1 VKSSLLLPPIVKVE
15 AAVPGDVEAV
25 NSATAG
31 AEDVVDD
38 VVVAMELP
46 H

>member
-1 VKSSLLLPPIVKVE
+1 MKVE

-25 NSATAG
+25 DSATAG

-38 VVVAMELP
+38 VVVAMDVAMELP